1 MDNAMDALSNETQTC
16 VFNFD
21 IKSILSLDDFEECRA
36 RASSGGSLYGVLRR
50 QAFLRSPGGKPAPG
64 PTHRPMQRQRSRS
77 LIQRSVALPEDKSLL
92 KMLCD
97 YSEMTRRQQRLVQE
111 NRRHSEATLL
121 CDSRLQKSPIVVR
134 LSRSATPSRRDKSG
148 TPPVTSTPAS
158 PRHDVPG
165 LDQSGSAANT
175 TTTTT
180 ITASSSS
187 TSTVTST
194 ALALSYPDQLTTL
207 WLTPPKTVY
216 RRRSFA
222 QTEHGLVSGC
232 DETVMMSTTA
242 VTSSTTVRASSFP
255 EEGSASFF
263 ILGDEDSSDDCRP
276 EENCRTV
283 LTPTGETPLHRVLI
297 LGGPGVGKTAI
308 TQQFLTSEYMA
319 AQNTSFGEY

>member
-1 MDNAMDALSNETQTC
+1 MDNAMDTLSNETPAS

-121 CDSRLQKSPIVVR
+121 CDTRLQKSPVIR
-134 LSRSATPSRRDKSG
+134 LSRSATPSKRVKSR
-148 TPPVTSTPAS
+148 TPSVASSPAS
-158 PRHDVPG
+158 PRHDLPE
-165 LDQSGSAANT
+165 LDSSAAATNTTAT
-175 TTTTT
+175 TTTT
-180 ITASSSS
+180 SSS
-187 TSTVTST
+187 TTPTVNSTTVS
-194 ALALSYPDQLTTL
+194 LSPPDHLTTL
-207 WLTPPKTVY
+207 TLTPPKTVY

-222 QTEHGLVSGC
+222 RTEHGLVSGS
-232 DETVMMSTTA
+232 DETIMLSTTTM
-242 VTSSTTVRASSFP
+242 TSSTAVRASSFP
-255 EEGSASFF
+255 EEGSSDFF
-263 ILGDEDSSDDCRP
+263 IFGDEDPSEDRHF

-283 LTPTGETPLHRVLI
+283 MTPAGKTPLHRVLI

-319 AQNTSFGEY
+319 AQNTSFGKF